1 MLNNG
6 PWSFDNVKMVLK
18 PIKMGEDPMK
28 APLNEIDFWIQIY
41 DLPSGLMTEQWEC
54 NWENF
59 FGSFIMYDPNNNKS
73 IWREYMHV
81 KIRVDARCPLK
92 RKEICR
98 RDKSEFIVHCE
109 YAKLGD
115 FQFLCEMITQTERF
129 FRKKPEWG
137 EALVVREWGSWLRAP
152 SRRGAVQERSKWLRD
167 DGDDIWGEKR
177 GEDHVQRFK
186 IPNLA
191 QDGMRRDK
199 EGLNFGNQADILG
212 VFNLNWARKINK

>member
-1 MLNNG
+1 MIQTIIKAFGESICMLRLKLMQG
-6 PWSFDNVKMVLK
+6 VL
-18 PIKMGEDPMK
+18 
-28 APLNEIDFWIQIY
+28 
-41 DLPSGLMTEQWEC
+41 S
-54 NWENF
+54 
-59 FGSFIMYDPNNNKS
+59 
-73 IWREYMHV
+73 RE
-81 KIRVDARCPLK
+81 
-92 RKEICR
+92 R
-98 RDKSEFIVHCE
+98 RYVGQDKSEFIVHCE

-212 VFNLNWARKINK
+212 VFNLNCARKINK